1 MRDHRRCDA
10 NRSSCEQTLRC
21 GGGIAG
27 VESYSGNCDCIFY
40 GTRRGAAR
48 IGARHYQRL
57 SAAPVTRANITQV
70 KIDMFDFLK
79 RGRLIR
85 RGLAS
90 RKTRRRRPRSEL
102 RRSLE
107 YAPYSK
113 LLIFAMFVGG
123 LAFLVFS
130 GQQPEPTKNFVIALL
145 VLATAITQLWIN
157 QPKSFSRSSRIL
169 LIFGVILVQL
179 TVTKLLLVICNSGNY
194 QFLKPEMGG
203 LITPYAFAPLVL
215 SVLLGRQHGLY
226 AAFFVSL
233 WSSVLFGPIDAPLL
247 VTSLISGFTAVS
259 LTLQVRRRSKLIRAG
274 FGVGLAI
281 WLLSLTFGLIG
292 PINWFYPTAN
302 DWGMIGVQSALAIGN
317 GIITATI
324 VGGAL
329 PMLENVF
336 GITTDI
342 SWLEASD
349 INHPLLRRM
358 TIEAPGTYHHSL
370 AVANLAE
377 AAAEAIGANA
387 TLCRVCAYFHDVGKL
402 VKPDYFTENMSFERN
417 PHEDL
422 APTMSALIIIAH
434 VKEGV
439 DLALKHKLNQRIID
453 IIQEHHGTSLVY
465 YFYKRAQQM
474 HEDARAGGKI
484 MKMRQDDIPEVRE
497 ESFRYSG
504 PKPQTKESAIVSLA
518 DAVESASRS
527 LEKPTPAKIEQLV
540 NDIIDQRISD
550 HQLDECDLTLRDVR
564 VIAERFRF
572 TLMTML
578 HSRIA
583 YPKHETKSPTPRED
597 SARPDVM
604 VTTRKPET
612 APPVSA
618 A

>member
-1 MRDHRRCDA
+1 
-10 NRSSCEQTLRC
+10 
-21 GGGIAG
+21 
-27 VESYSGNCDCIFY
+27 
-40 GTRRGAAR
+40 
-48 IGARHYQRL
+48 
-57 SAAPVTRANITQV
+57 
-70 KIDMFDFLK
+70 MFDFLK
-79 RGRLIR
+79 RGRLVR

-90 RKTRRRRPRSEL
+90 RKTRRRRPRSKL
-102 RRSLE
+102 ARNLE
-107 YAPYSK
+107 YAPYAK
-113 LLIFAMFVGG
+113 AFIFAVFAGG

-157 QPKSFSRSSRIL
+157 QPKTFSQSSRIL
-169 LIFGVILVQL
+169 LVFGVSLAQL
-179 TVTKLLLVICNSGNY
+179 AVTKLLLVICNSANY
-194 QFLKPEMGG
+194 SFLKPEMGG

-215 SVLLGRQHGLY
+215 SVLLGRHHGLY

-274 FGVGLAI
+274 IGVGLAI

-292 PINWFYPTAN
+292 PINWLFPTAN
-302 DWGMIGVQSALAIGN
+302 DWGMIGLQSALAIGN
-317 GIITATI
+317 GILTATL

-329 PMLENVF
+329 PILEQLF
-336 GITTDI
+336 QITTDI

-349 INHPLLRRM
+349 LNHPLLRRM

-370 AVANLAE
+370 VVANLAE
-377 AAAEAIGANA
+377 TAAEAIGANA
-387 TLCRVCAYFHDVGKL
+387 TLCRVCSYFHDVGIFLK
-402 VKPDYFTENMSFERN
+402 DEYFTENMSFERN
-417 PHEDL
+417 PHDDL
-422 APTMSALIIIAH
+422 APTMSVLIIIAH

-453 IIQEHHGTSLVY
+453 IIQEHHGTSMVR
-465 YFYKRAQQM
+465 YFYQRALQQ

-484 MKMRQDDIPEVRE
+484 MKLREDDIPDVRE

-518 DAVESASRS
+518 DMVESASRS
-527 LEKPTPAKIEQLV
+527 LEKPTPQKIEQLV
-540 NDIIDQRISD
+540 NELIEERIAD
-550 HQLDECDLTLRDVR
+550 RQLDECDLTLGDLTI
-564 VIAERFRF
+564 IADRFRF

-583 YPKHETKSPTPRED
+583 YPRQETKFTVTRDESL
-597 SARPDVM
+597 PDVM
-604 VTTRKPET
+604 SATKKPAS

>member
-1 MRDHRRCDA
+1 MIDFFK
-10 NRSSCEQTLRC
+10 RSE
-21 GGGIAG
+21 
-27 VESYSGNCDCIFY
+27 
-40 GTRRGAAR
+40 
-48 IGARHYQRL
+48 
-57 SAAPVTRANITQV
+57 
-70 KIDMFDFLK
+70 
-79 RGRLIR
+79 LIR

-90 RKTRRRRPRSEL
+90 GKLRRRRARNGVL
-102 RRSLE
+102 RGLE
-107 YAPYSK
+107 YSWWMKGILFAAFIAGLA
-113 LLIFAMFVGG
+113 LLIF
-123 LAFLVFS
+123 S
-130 GQQPEPTKNFVIALL
+130 GNQPEPTKNFVIALL
-145 VLATAITQLWIN
+145 FFLIALMMLWVN
-157 QPKSFSRSSRIL
+157 QPRTFSQNSRIL
-169 LIFGVILVQL
+169 LVFGVMLVQL
-179 TVTKLLLVICNSGNY
+179 ALTKFIYVLCSSGVLRLQTDMAELL
-194 QFLKPEMGG
+194 
-203 LITPYAFAPLVL
+203 TPFALAPLLL
-215 SVLLGRQHGLY
+215 SVLLGRNHGLY
-226 AAFFVSL
+226 AAVFVSL
-233 WSSVLFGPIDAPLL
+233 WSSVLFGKIDAPLL
-247 VTSLISGFTAVS
+247 VTGMISGFTAVY
-259 LTLQVRRRSKLIRAG
+259 LTLQVRRRSKLVRAG
-274 FGVGLAI
+274 LGVGIAI
-281 WLLSLTFGLIG
+281 WILSLTFGFIG
-292 PINWFYPTAN
+292 PINLFPPTAN
-302 DWGMIGVQSALAIGN
+302 DWPMIGLQSAFAIGD
-317 GIITATI
+317 GIVTA
-324 VGGAL
+324 
-329 PMLENVF
+329 
-336 GITTDI
+336 
-342 SWLEASD
+342 
-349 INHPLLRRM
+349 
-358 TIEAPGTYHHSL
+358 
-370 AVANLAE
+370 
-377 AAAEAIGANA
+377 AIGANA

-564 VIAERFRF
+564 VIAQRFRF

-583 YPKHETKSPTPRED
+583 YPRQETKSATPRDD
-597 SARPDVM
+597 SVRPDVM